1 MQEFHGKVAV
11 VTGAASGIGL
21 ALAEIFAEQGMKLV
35 LADVEAEA
43 LERARSRVA
52 NLGAE
57 TLGVRTDVGDPEQ
70 VEALAEAAQNRFG
83 SIDIACNNAGVF
95 TGGISWECSAAD
107 YQWLVDVNQL
117 GVANGIRSFV
127 PRMIAQG
134 TECYVLNTASMAALT
149 AMPFAGVYHMSKHA
163 VLALSECLFQEL
175 AMLAPQVKV
184 SVLCPELVDTG
195 IGGAERNRPAHL
207 DGDAKGVDSPMRQAA
222 VQAVVDGTATGLP
235 PRVLAER
242 ALQGIREEKF
252 YILADGGWAKA
263 AQIRLDDIREG
274 RNPTFSA
281 SVLESTD

>member
-52 NLGAE
+52 DLGAE
-57 TLGVRTDVGDPEQ
+57 TLGVRTDVGDPVQ
-70 VEALAEAAQNRFG
+70 VEALAEAAQSRFG

-107 YQWLVDVNQL
+107 YQWLVNVNQL

-134 TECYVLNTASMAALT
+134 TECHVLNTASMAALT
-149 AMPFAGVYHMSKHA
+149 AMPFAAVYHMSKHA
-163 VLALSECLFQEL
+163 VLALSE
-175 AMLAPQVKV
+175 
-184 SVLCPELVDTG
+184 
-195 IGGAERNRPAHL
+195 
-207 DGDAKGVDSPMRQAA
+207 
-222 VQAVVDGTATGLP
+222 
-235 PRVLAER
+235 
-242 ALQGIREEKF
+242 
-252 YILADGGWAKA
+252 
-263 AQIRLDDIREG
+263 
-274 RNPTFSA
+274 
-281 SVLESTD
+281 